1 LENQEILKAL
11 RELQG
16 TVDNIDQRAAGG
28 PLAVPAELK
37 AGANITPEARAKVLN
52 EYTARVYDLPS
63 KQWTK
68 EQAALVK
75 EQIQTVLAGL

>member
-1 LENQEILKAL
+1 MENTEILRAL

-16 TVDNIDQRAAGG
+16 TVDSIDQQAAGG

-37 AGANITPEARAKVLN
+37 AGANVTPEARAKVLN

-63 KQWTK
+63 KQWSK
-68 EQAALVK
+68 EQQALVR
-75 EQIQTVLAGL
+75 EQINSVLGTL